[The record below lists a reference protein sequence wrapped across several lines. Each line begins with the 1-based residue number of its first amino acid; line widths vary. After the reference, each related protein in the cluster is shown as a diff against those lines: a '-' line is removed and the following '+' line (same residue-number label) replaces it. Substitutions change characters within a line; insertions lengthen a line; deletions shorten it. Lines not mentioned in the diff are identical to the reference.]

1 MTKTKKLIE
10 IEEPVLEINI
20 KIDKGDKNA
29 TERLNWP
36 SMNYIDLFDI
46 FSTLLPEEE
55 GKIKNA
61 VTGKNLSYIPSDLAL
76 KRARRFKARLK
87 AYIIEKHP
95 DENFDWKDWD
105 LY

>member
-46 FSTLLPEEE
+46 FST
-55 GKIKNA
+55 
-61 VTGKNLSYIPSDLAL
+61 
-76 KRARRFKARLK
+76 
-87 AYIIEKHP
+87 
-95 DENFDWKDWD
+95 
-105 LY
+105 